1 MNVHRGLQL
10 SDADTLIHVVSRN
23 TPMKLAFS
31 LIALFVF
38 VQSSLA
44 QELKVPTLSPITEI
58 SQEVGLTQVKLSY
71 SRPSAKGR
79 KVFGGLVPFNE
90 VWRTGANAS
99 TKLTFTEDVKIEGN
113 ALKAGTYAL
122 YTIPGE
128 SEWTVIIH
136 TNTRHRSIAGDV
148 YKPAEDAFRFKVK
161 PVRTSQPVETF
172 TIGFSDIT
180 TNSINVYVAWE
191 NTKIKFRIDFDVD
204 ALVDKQIADLVASP
218 AGMTHQSHFLAA
230 EYYLHNNKDLA
241 KADGWIL
248 AAMEKSPKNFRY
260 GLLRAKILAKAGK
273 RDEAL
278 KVIAEANAWA
288 TEAKNANYIE
298 QTQVF
303 WDSIKK
309 N

>member
-1 MNVHRGLQL
+1 
-10 SDADTLIHVVSRN
+10 
-23 TPMKLAFS
+23 MKLALFIVLFLS
-31 LIALFVF
+31 LLNVGHGYG
-38 VQSSLA
+38 

-58 SQEVGLTQVKLSY
+58 TQEVGLTQVKLSY

-79 KVFGGLVPFNE
+79 KVYGGLVPFNE

-99 TKLTFTEDVKIEGN
+99 TKLSFTEDVKIGGN

-128 SEWTVIIH
+128 KEWAVIIH
-136 TNTRHRSIAGDV
+136 TNTKHRSIAGDV

-161 PVRTSQPVETF
+161 PGKTANFVETF
-172 TIGFSDIT
+172 TIGFGDIT
-180 TNSINVYVAWE
+180 TSSFSIFASWE
-191 NTKIKFRIDFDVD
+191 NTEIKFHVDLDVD
-204 ALVDKQIADLVASP
+204 SQVDKQIADLVASP
-218 AGMTHQSHFLAA
+218 TGMSHQNYFLAA
-230 EYYLHNNKDLA
+230 EYYFHNNKDLS
-241 KADGWIL
+241 KAEGWI
-248 AAMEKSPKNFRY
+248 ASAMEKSAKNARY

-288 TEAKNANYIE
+288 TETNNANYIE
-298 QTQVF
+298 QTKVF

-309 N
+309 P

>member
-1 MNVHRGLQL
+1 LIQL
-10 SDADTLIHVVSRN
+10 TYG
-23 TPMKLAFS
+23 
-31 LIALFVF
+31 
-38 VQSSLA
+38 Q
-44 QELKVPTLSPITEI
+44 QELKVPTLSPITEV
-58 SQEVGLTQVKLSY
+58 SQEVGLTQIKLSY

-79 KVFGGLVPFNE
+79 KVFGGLVPYNE

-99 TKLTFTEDVKIEGN
+99 TKLTFTEDVKIHGN

-128 SEWTVIIH
+128 TEWTVIIH

-148 YKPAEDAFRFKVK
+148 YKPVEDAFRFKVTPRK
-161 PVRTSQPVETF
+161 TSNFVETF

-180 TNSINVYVAWE
+180 TSSANVVVSWE
-191 NTKIKFRIDFDVD
+191 NTEIKFRIDFDVD
-204 ALVDKQIADLVASP
+204 AQVDRQIPQLATFLT
-218 AGMTHQSHFLAA
+218 GMSHQNEFLAA
-230 EYYLHNNKDLA
+230 EYYLHNNKDLT
-241 KADGWIL
+241 KADAWIV
-248 AAMEKSPKNFRY
+248 AAMEKSPKNARY

-273 RDEAL
+273 RDDAL
-278 KVIAEANAWA
+278 KVIADANAWA

-298 QTQVF
+298 QTKEF

>member
-1 MNVHRGLQL
+1 MKT
-10 SDADTLIHVVSRN
+10 AFLIS
-23 TPMKLAFS
+23 LFFS
-31 LIALFVF
+31 LVSFGYG
-38 VQSSLA
+38 Q
-44 QELKVPTLSPITEI
+44 QELKVPTLSPATEVT
-58 SQEVGLTQVKLSY
+58 QEVGLTQVKLSY
-71 SRPSAKGR
+71 SRPSSKGR
-79 KVFGGLVPFNE
+79 KVFGDLVPFNE

-128 SEWTVIIH
+128 TEWTVIIH
-136 TNTRHRSIAGDV
+136 TNTKHRSIAGDV

-161 PVRTSQPVETF
+161 PGRTSNFVETF

-180 TNSINVYVAWE
+180 TSSCHIYVAWE
-191 NTKIKFRIDFDVD
+191 NTRIKFRIDFDVD
-204 ALVDKQIADLVASP
+204 SQVDKQIAELVASP
-218 AGMTHQSHFLAA
+218 TGMSHQNYFLAA
-230 EYYLHNNKDLA
+230 EYYLHNNKDLS
-241 KADGWIL
+241 KADGWIS
-248 AAMEKSPKNFRY
+248 AAMEKSPKNARY

-278 KVIAEANAWA
+278 KVIADANAWA

-309 N
+309 P

>member
-1 MNVHRGLQL
+1 MSTQL
-10 SDADTLIHVVSRN
+10 AYG
-23 TPMKLAFS
+23 
-31 LIALFVF
+31 
-38 VQSSLA
+38 Q

-71 SRPSAKGR
+71 SRPGAKGR
-79 KVFGGLVPFNE
+79 KIFGGLVPYNE

-99 TKLTFTEDVKIEGN
+99 TKLTFTEDVKIAGN

-128 SEWTVIIH
+128 KEWTVIIH
-136 TNTRHRSIAGDV
+136 TNTKHRSIAGDV

-161 PVRTSQPVETF
+161 PARPATFIETF

-180 TNSINVYVAWE
+180 TDSANVVVAWE
-191 NTKIKFRIDFDVD
+191 NTQIKFRIDFDVD
-204 ALVDKQIADLVASP
+204 AQVDKQIADLIASP
-218 AGMTHQSHFLAA
+218 AGMSHENQFLAA
-230 EYYLHNNKDLA
+230 EYYLHNNKDLSR
-241 KADGWIL
+241 ADSWIA
-248 AAMEKSPKNFRY
+248 AAMEKSPKNARY

-278 KVIAEANAWA
+278 KVIADANAWA

-298 QTQVF
+298 QTQDF

-309 N
+309 QN